1 MPKKAF
7 VSGCF
12 DLFHSGH
19 IAFFQEAAKFGD
31 LYVAIGSDQTV
42 YDLKGRAPINSEK
55 ERLYMIQSVSY
66 VKKAFISRGSGMLDF
81 IDALKEIKPDYFI
94 VNEDGD
100 IPDKRRLCDQSGIQ
114 YITLKREPKTGLTPR
129 SATALKTINLIPYRI
144 DLAGGWLDQPFV
156 SSLYPGAV
164 ITISIEPSL
173 EFNER
178 SGMATS
184 TRNKAIDLWGP
195 RLPAGDPEKL
205 AKLLFCYDNPPGTKE
220 ISGSQDA
227 IGILFPGVNK
237 SYYEGVY
244 WPSRIDSCQ
253 DEITLQFI
261 ESSLYLIPLGQ
272 RQPGFDVLSNAKITK
287 ERAKALSDT
296 TERCWEAILNQDLKK
311 FGLYIREAFEAQIAM
326 FPNMVNE
333 TIIDL
338 IQQHQG
344 TALGWKVSGAGGGG
358 YLILV
363 SDTPIDNAITILIRR
378 QDGVRV
384 C

>member
-1 MPKKAF
+1 
-7 VSGCF
+7 
-12 DLFHSGH
+12 
-19 IAFFQEAAKFGD
+19 
-31 LYVAIGSDQTV
+31 
-42 YDLKGRAPINSEK
+42 
-55 ERLYMIQSVSY
+55 
-66 VKKAFISRGSGMLDF
+66 
-81 IDALKEIKPDYFI
+81 
-94 VNEDGD
+94 
-100 IPDKRRLCDQSGIQ
+100 
-114 YITLKREPKTGLTPR
+114 
-129 SATALKTINLIPYRI
+129 
-144 DLAGGWLDQPFV
+144 
-156 SSLYPGAV
+156 V

-244 WPSRIDSCQ
+244 WPSRIDSYQ

-296 TERCWEAILNQDLKK
+296 TECCWEAILNQDLKK
-311 FGLYIREAFEAQIAM
+311 FGLYIRKAFEAQIAM

-338 IQQHQG
+338 IQQHQD